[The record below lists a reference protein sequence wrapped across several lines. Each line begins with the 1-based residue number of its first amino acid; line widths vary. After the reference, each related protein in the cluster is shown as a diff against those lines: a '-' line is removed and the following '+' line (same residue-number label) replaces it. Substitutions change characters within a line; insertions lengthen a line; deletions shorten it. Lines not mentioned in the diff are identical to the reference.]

1 MPIKLGIMQP
11 YYCPYIGYWQ
21 LINAVDDF
29 VVYDNI
35 KYTKRGWIN
44 RNRFLQNG
52 KDALFTINLKKDS
65 DFLDIKDRIISN
77 AFDKKRIFRLFEASY
92 KKAPYFEEAISFLE
106 SILFYD
112 ETNLFKYIY
121 HSIKEICKFLN
132 IETKLII
139 SSEINIDHNL
149 KSQDKVLAIC
159 QNLRA
164 AVYINPIGGL
174 ELYSK
179 ETFNKQ
185 GIELKFIKSKPIE
198 FIQFNNEFIPW
209 LSIIDIMM
217 FNSKEDISK
226 LLNHYEIIT
235 IFDIEKK

>member
-1 MPIKLGIMQP
+1 MPMKLGIMQP

-21 LINAVDDF
+21 LMNAVDEF

-52 KDALFTINLKKDS
+52 KDAFFTINLKKDS
-65 DFLDIKDRIISN
+65 DFLDIKDRILSN
-77 AFDKKRIFRLFEASY
+77 VFDKKRRFNLFEASY
-92 KKAPYFEEAISFLE
+92 RKAPYFKEIISFFE

-112 ETNLFKYIY
+112 QTNLFKYIY

-132 IETKLII
+132 IETRLII

-159 QNLRA
+159 QNLGA
-164 AVYINPIGGL
+164 TEYINPIGGL

-179 ETFNKQ
+179 ETFHHQ
-185 GIELKFIKSKPIE
+185 GIELKFIKSKSIE
-198 FIQFNNEFIPW
+198 YKQFDNEFVPW
-209 LSIIDIMM
+209 LSIIDLMM

-226 LLNHYEIIT
+226 LLNHYELL
-235 IFDIEKK
+235 

>member
-1 MPIKLGIMQP
+1 MPMKLGIMQP

-21 LINAVDDF
+21 LMNAVDEF

-52 KDALFTINLKKDS
+52 NDAFFTINLKKDS

-77 AFDKKRIFRLFEASY
+77 TFDKKKMLHLFEVSY
-92 KKAPYFEEAISFLE
+92 RKAPFFNETISLFK

-121 HSIKEICKFLN
+121 HSIKKICKFLG

-139 SSEINIDHNL
+139 SSEIDINHNL

-159 QNLRA
+159 NNLGA
-164 AVYINPIGGL
+164 TEYINTIGGL

-198 FIQFNNEFIPW
+198 YTQFKNEFIPW
-209 LSIIDIMM
+209 LSVIDVMM
-217 FNSKEDISK
+217 FNSKEDIYK
-226 LLNHYEIIT
+226 FLNQYEL
-235 IFDIEKK
+235 K

>member
-21 LINAVDDF
+21 LMNAVDEF

-52 KDALFTINLKKDS
+52 KDAFFTINLKKDS
-65 DFLDIKDRIISN
+65 DFLDIKDRILSN
-77 AFDKKRIFRLFEASY
+77 VFDKKRRFNLFEASY
-92 KKAPYFEEAISFLE
+92 RKAPYFKEIIALFE

-121 HSIKEICKFLN
+121 HSIEEICKFLN

-159 QNLRA
+159 QNLGA
-164 AVYINPIGGL
+164 TEYLNPIGGL

-179 ETFNKQ
+179 ETFYEQ
-185 GIELKFIKSKPIE
+185 GIELKFIKSKPIKYK
-198 FIQFNNEFIPW
+198 QFNNEFVPW
-209 LSIIDIMM
+209 LSIIDVMM

-226 LLNHYEIIT
+226 ILNQFELI
-235 IFDIEKK
+235 